1 MGWFKSSS
9 TPPDVAS
16 LREKGDAMGLV
27 RALKYKKDPAIRAAA
42 AEGLGA
48 KFDFKAIGQWAS
60 LGLRM
65 IGLQNVAPSDRGR
78 TVADSF
84 KPYLENKPA
93 KVLSA
98 LASALGD
105 TDAAVRAGAAK
116 ALGRMWCKPGTLKAY
131 SGNVIRFLQ
140 PYEFAQ
146 IEGSV
151 VAARSDSS
159 ALQALLGRLQDG
171 DAAVRSAAVEAL
183 KETREA
189 SAISGLAR
197 VAESDPDTGI
207 REAAGRA
214 VEMLEAI
221 ADRERSGQ

>member
-1 MGWFKSSS
+1 MLFFKSSS

-16 LREKGDAMGLV
+16 LRENGDAMGLV
-27 RALKYKKDPAIRAAA
+27 RALKYKKDPVIRAAA
-42 AEGLGA
+42 ADGLGA

-65 IGLQNVAPSDRGR
+65 VGLQNVAPSDRGR

-84 KPYLENKPA
+84 KPYLENRPA

-98 LASALGD
+98 LTSALGD

-146 IEGSV
+146 IERSV
-151 VAARSDSS
+151 VAVRSDAS

-189 SAISGLAR
+189 AAVSGLAR
-197 VAESDPDTGI
+197 AEESDPDTDI

-214 VEMLEAI
+214 VEMLAAI
-221 ADRERSGQ
+221 ANRERSGQ

>member
-1 MGWFKSSS
+1 MGWFTSSS

-16 LREKGDAMGLV
+16 LREKGDVMGLV

-65 IGLQNVAPSDRGR
+65 VGLQNVAPSDRGR

-98 LASALGD
+98 LTSALGD
-105 TDAAVRAGAAK
+105 TDAPVRAGAAK

-151 VAARSDSS
+151 VAARSS
-159 ALQALLGRLQDG
+159 ASVLQALLGKLQDG
-171 DAAVRSAAVEAL
+171 DAAVRSATVEAL

-189 SAISGLAR
+189 AALSGLSRA
-197 VAESDPDTGI
+197 AESDPDAEI

-214 VEMLEAI
+214 VKSLTEI
-221 ADRERSGQ
+221 AGRERSGQ